1 MKLKRTFSVVHG
13 SVQGML
19 ITIARDNVRMTV
31 KLYTFANKR
40 NWETRQIKQFYI
52 FLCFIFEKDVNVFRR
67 MN

>member
-1 MKLKRTFSVVHG
+1 MKLKRTFSVVRG

-19 ITIARDNVRMTV
+19 ITIARDYVRMTG

-52 FLCFIFEKDVNVFRR
+52 FLCFIFEKDVSVFRR